1 MSTTIRTTPTTP
13 TTPTTQTERTGAA
26 RSRYSLR
33 RALRVYRTEA
43 RQEFLKLVRIPIFA
57 ASTIVLPLM
66 FYVIFGIAFA
76 GELAGGVGM
85 TTYLLATY
93 GAFGVIGAALFGFG
107 VSVAVERG
115 QGWMRLKRVAPMP
128 PLAYFVAKV
137 LMSLAIATLIVLALF
152 ALGALLGGVRLGL
165 PQWSALG
172 LALVAGALPF
182 SAMGLAFGYLV
193 GPNSAPAVLNVAWLP
208 MAFASGL
215 WIPIAE
221 LPPLVQSVAPFLP
234 PYHFVQLALGTI
246 GASEGGS
253 PITHAGAVLAFT
265 VVFLLV
271 AAWGYRRDEGRTYG

>member
-1 MSTTIRTTPTTP
+1 MSDDGSHRPSGLE
-13 TTPTTQTERTGAA
+13 QRA
-26 RSRYSLR
+26 RGMPSVR
-33 RALRVYRTEA
+33 RWCYRTEA
-43 RQEFLKLVRIPIFA
+43 WQEFLKLVRIPIFA
-57 ASTIVLPLM
+57 LAIVLPLM

-76 GELAGGVGM
+76 GEQAGGARM
-85 TTYLLATY
+85 TTYMLVTY

-137 LMSLAIATLIVLALF
+137 LMSLAIATIIVLALF

-165 PQWSALG
+165 QQWAALG
-172 LALVAGALPF
+172 LALVCGALPF

-215 WIPIAE
+215 WIPIAQ
-221 LPPLVQSVAPFLP
+221 LPHWSSRSLRSCRR
-234 PYHFVQLALGTI
+234 TT
-246 GASEGGS
+246 SSSS
-253 PITHAGAVLAFT
+253 P
-265 VVFLLV
+265 
-271 AAWGYRRDEGRTYG
+271 

>member
-1 MSTTIRTTPTTP
+1 MSTTTTTTPTG
-13 TTPTTQTERTGAA
+13 RTGAA
-26 RSRYSLR
+26 RPRYALR

-43 RQEFLKLVRIPIFA
+43 WQEFLKLVRIPIFA

-76 GELAGGVGM
+76 GEQAGGVGM
-85 TTYLLATY
+85 TTYMLVTY

-128 PLAYFVAKV
+128 PMAYFVAKV
-137 LMSLAIATLIVLALF
+137 LMSLAIATIIVLALF

-165 PQWSALG
+165 QQWAALG
-172 LALVAGALPF
+172 LALVGGALPF

-215 WIPIAE
+215 WIPIAQ

-253 PITHAGAVLAFT
+253 PAAHAGAVLAFT
-265 VVFLLV
+265 VLFLLV
-271 AAWGYRRDEGRTYG
+271 ATWGYRRDEGRTYG

>member
-1 MSTTIRTTPTTP
+1 MTTTITTAPNAP
-13 TTPTTQTERTGAA
+13 GAA
-26 RSRYSLR
+26 APPRYTRRSL
-33 RALRVYRTEA
+33 LRVYRTEA
-43 RQEFLKLVRIPIFA
+43 WQEFLKLIRLPIFA
-57 ASTIVLPLM
+57 VTTIALPLM
-66 FYVIFGIAFA
+66 FYVIFGITFA
-76 GELAGGVGM
+76 GEQAGGVGM
-85 TTYLLATY
+85 TTYMLVTY

-137 LMSLAIATLIVLALF
+137 VMSLAVATIIVLAMF
-152 ALGALLGGVRLGL
+152 TLGALVGGVRLD
-165 PQWSALG
+165 PQQWVAAG

-193 GPNSAPAVLNVAWLP
+193 GPNSAPAVLNLVWLP

-215 WIPIAE
+215 WIPISQ
-221 LPPLVQSVAPFLP
+221 LPDVVQSVAVALP

-253 PITHAGAVLAFT
+253 PVVHAAAVLGFT
-265 VVFLLV
+265 LLFLVV
-271 AAWGYRRDEGRTYG
+271 AAWGFRRDEGRTYG